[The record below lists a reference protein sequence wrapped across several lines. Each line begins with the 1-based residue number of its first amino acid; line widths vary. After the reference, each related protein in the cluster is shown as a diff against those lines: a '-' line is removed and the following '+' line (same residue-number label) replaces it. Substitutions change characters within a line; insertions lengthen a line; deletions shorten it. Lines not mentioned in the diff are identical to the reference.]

1 VGSSKNMIRIV
12 FFGTGEFAAEMLRT
26 LLKDGHY
33 AVDFVITQPD
43 RPVGRNKE
51 IKKSA
56 VKILA
61 EETGEIKIL
70 QPEKLKTFDETTL
83 RDLDLAVV
91 CEYGLIIPRRL
102 LEATKNGFIN
112 VHPSLLPKFRGA
124 SPIQTALVSGEKE
137 TGATIM
143 LMDEKMDHG
152 PILAQEKISVEA
164 DDTFATLT
172 PKLARLSA
180 ELLLKTLPVWL
191 AGKIKPLTQDETAAT
206 FCKIFERDDG
216 RLDFSKQ
223 TADEIYNL
231 WRGLNP
237 WPGVWTTW
245 QNKRLKLLEI
255 KKAEQD
261 LGPGKIETAG
271 GRIFIGTAQAEGL
284 PSGIEI
290 LRLQIE
296 GGKPLSAREF
306 LNGHK
311 DFGNS
316 IF

>member
-1 VGSSKNMIRIV
+1 MSKIV
-12 FFGTGEFAAEMLRT
+12 FFGTGEFAAEMLRA
-26 LLKDGHY
+26 LLKDGRY
-33 AVDFVITQPD
+33 AVALVITQPD

-51 IKKSA
+51 IKKPA

-61 EETGEIKIL
+61 EETGGIKIL
-70 QPEKLKTFDETTL
+70 QPENLKTFDEMIL

-102 LEATKNGFIN
+102 LNAPKNGFIN
-112 VHPSLLPKFRGA
+112 IHPSLLPKFRGA

-152 PILAQEKISVEA
+152 PILAQKKISVEA
-164 DDTFATLT
+164 DDTFESLA
-172 PKLARLSA
+172 PKLARLSV
-180 ELLLKTLPVWL
+180 ELLLKTLPDWL
-191 AGKIKPLTQDETAAT
+191 DGKIKPRTQDEMAAT

-216 RLDFSKQ
+216 RVNFAEQ

-255 KKAEQD
+255 KKAERN
-261 LGPGKIETAG
+261 LGPNKIETAG
-271 GRIFIGTAQAEGL
+271 GRIFIGTAQGAM
-284 PSGIEI
+284 EI
-290 LRLQIE
+290 LKLQLE
-296 GGKPLSAREF
+296 GGKPLSAVDF

-311 DFGNS
+311 DFRNS

>member
-1 VGSSKNMIRIV
+1 MARIA
-12 FFGTGEFAAEMLRT
+12 FFGTGEFAAEMLRA
-26 LLKDGHY
+26 LLKDGRY

-51 IKKSA
+51 IKKPA

-61 EETGEIKIL
+61 EETSKIKIL
-70 QPEKLKTFDETTL
+70 QPENLKTFNETIL

-91 CEYGLIIPRRL
+91 CEYGLIIPGRL
-102 LEATKNGFIN
+102 LKATKNGFIN
-112 VHPSLLPKFRGA
+112 IHPSLLPKFRGA

-137 TGATIM
+137 TGATII

-164 DDTFATLT
+164 DDAFESLA
-172 PKLARLSA
+172 PKLACLSA
-180 ELLLKTLPVWL
+180 ELLLKTLPDWL
-191 AGKIKPLTQDETAAT
+191 AGKVKPQAQDDTVAT

-216 RLDFSKQ
+216 RVNFAEQ

-255 KKAEQD
+255 RKAEQN
-261 LGPGKIETAG
+261 LAPGEIDTTD
-271 GRIFIGTAQAEGL
+271 GRIFIGAAQAEGL